1 MRVHSTQFECSSHR
15 NRNLNCNCTAGCA
28 QDAQGIIV
36 VREDGSIWKRSF
48 KGTRTTCSNGGQ
60 SKVHLVFQE
69 EAGQFSCSCPVLT
82 STHSLLMIFFFSHA
96 NAWLFSSNIGHLLLL
111 VQARATG
118 QTPRGI
124 CQYTRANTHT
134 GNRTERNVQST
145 CTPHPLCVSSSFA
158 SRIVPALL
166 SNRINLLLLPPP
178 AATSPRRCCYRCR
191 CPLHRPAP
199 RAPRWRRTEARAAAG
214 RAGRIWRRGGQQSQR
229 NRQCTEAQ
237 TTSRRRAFWSWQGP
251 QASRAKAQRSTA
263 REEHQHSRAFV
274 AACSLCFVL
283 YFCSALAVVFFFS
296 SVFDDDKKHSQPTP
310 RFVHNPRSLPCQM
323 CVCVCFDFLLLFLWC
338 RKRRSWQRF
347 GSIGHSLPTTCR
359 FARFD
364 SWWEIAI

>member
-1 MRVHSTQFECSSHR
+1 MQLSPQSQSQLQLHSRVRPRCARNHR
-15 NRNLNCNCTAGCA
+15 RQGRWFDLEAIL
-28 QDAQGIIV
+28 QRDAHNMQQWRPKQGTPCLP
-36 VREDGSIWKRSF
+36 RRSW
-48 KGTRTTCSNGGQ
+48 
-60 SKVHLVFQE
+60 
-69 EAGQFSCSCPVLT
+69 PVLLFMPCPYQ
-82 STHSLLMIFFFSHA
+82 HPLPHDLFFSHA

-166 SNRINLLLLPPP
+166 SNRVNLLLLPPP

-323 CVCVCFDFLLLFLWC
+323 CVCVCVCFDFDFDFFLFY
-338 RKRRSWQRF
+338 F
-347 GSIGHSLPTTCR
+347 I
-359 FARFD
+359 FAVQKA
-364 SWWEIAI
+364 EKLAAIREHRPFFTYYMSFCQV